1 MSDSRG
7 HLSVSNLSVGYGGA
21 PVIQDA
27 SLEVKPGEVVA
38 VLGANGAGKT
48 TLLKTISGAM
58 RPIAGSLVCDGVD
71 FSGLGP
77 DGTLRH
83 GIAHVLEGRRIFDS
97 LSVEENLLL
106 GGHVLPK
113 RGRDGELGR
122 LYEVFPD
129 LRRLRKLQGRALS
142 GGQQQMLAIGRALM
156 ARPKVLL
163 LDEPSLGLSPR
174 LVETLEELLKAVGA
188 RLGTSILLVEQT
200 VWLALG
206 LALRI
211 YTMESGHLREAGTRH
226 ELDVSALS
234 ASYLGGTEDTG
245 AVNE

>member
-1 MSDSRG
+1 MSV
-7 HLSVSNLSVGYGGA
+7 VSTGQLTVQGLTVGYGGA
-21 PVIQDA
+21 PVIRDA
-27 SLEVKPGEVVA
+27 ELVVHPGEVVA

-48 TLLKTISGAM
+48 TLLKAISGAM
-58 RPIAGSLVCDGVD
+58 QATSGSVTCDGVD
-71 FSGLGP
+71 MAGEGP
-77 DGTLRH
+77 DGTLRR
-83 GIAHVLEGRRIFDS
+83 GIAHVLEGRRIFNS

-113 RGRDGELGR
+113 SERAGELDR

-129 LRRLRKLQGRALS
+129 LHRLRDLQGRALS

-156 ARPKVLL
+156 GGPKVLL

-174 LVETLEELLKAVGA
+174 LVETLEELLKAVGS

-206 LALRI
+206 LASRI
-211 YTMESGHLREAGTRH
+211 YLMEFGRLREAGTRH

-234 ASYLGGTEDTG
+234 AAYLGGAEEQET
-245 AVNE
+245 A